1 MRQMR
6 SLAPI
11 VLLQDSVVNLASAIE
26 FITLF
31 YDTAEIS
38 GSVAVESGDTS
49 TSQSI
54 NVIITSNIIIAI
66 VDFTGTIGF
75 VYTRT
80 IHEFI
85 LGPYYRYHCNS
96 IWSLS

>member
-1 MRQMR
+1 MR

-26 FITLF
+26 FITF
-31 YDTAEIS
+31 VDDTAEIS
-38 GSVAVESGDTS
+38 DSVALESGDTS
-49 TSQSI
+49 TSPSI
-54 NVIITSNIIIAI
+54 NVIITSSINIAI
-66 VDFTGTIGF
+66 VNFTGTIGF

-80 IHEFI
+80 IHAFI
-85 LGPYYRYHCNS
+85 LGPHCRYHCNN